1 MTRRSAARGLA
12 NCTLR
17 VRPLNDPMADPT
29 DDPMIDQLLAEP
41 VVRQI
46 VCRGQI
52 DKATI
57 CLSPQQAAA
66 TPQASCAKCDP
77 VTHAPDTIVRLLLE
91 TARLWS
97 NRYDREVRAQ
107 LPGMSGAR
115 CNVLIHLLRQGGVN
129 QAALARS
136 LDIRPI
142 TLTRVL
148 DRLEAD
154 GFVSRL
160 ADPADRRAHILALT
174 AKALPIIEHI
184 QDLNRKIH
192 DELRLG
198 MSKAMAGR
206 LLAILWRMRMD
217 LAGSQSDD

>member
-1 MTRRSAARGLA
+1 MTRRIAAQDLA
-12 NCTLR
+12 SCTLR
-17 VRPLNDPMADPT
+17 LRPADH
-29 DDPMIDQLLAEP
+29 PMIDQLLAEP

-46 VCRGQI
+46 VYRGQT

-57 CLSPQQAAA
+57 CLSLQQVA
-66 TPQASCAKCDP
+66 PNPPASCAKGDP
-77 VTHAPDTIVRLLLE
+77 GTHARDTIVRLLLE
-91 TARLWS
+91 TARLWN
-97 NRYDREVRAQ
+97 NRYDREVRTQ

-129 QAALARS
+129 QATLARS

-142 TLTRVL
+142 TLTREL

-160 ADPADRRAHILALT
+160 PDPADHRAHILALT

-184 QDLNRKIH
+184 QGLNRKIH

-198 MSKAMAGR
+198 ISQAMAGR
-206 LLAILWRMRMD
+206 LLAILWRMRTD
-217 LAGSQSDD
+217 LAERPSDD